1 MDDLDMLG
9 SMDMPA
15 STGVLGEGGA
25 SDLPA
30 QGTVEAARQE
40 ADAAARRLAA
50 GQSFLEAATRAV
62 REIESRTGEGLSGWQ
77 RAAAAESLTQA
88 VREQERATIEVSRLA
103 SEDAAARE
111 GIDRATEAVGASG
124 TEQPGA
130 SVGAERE
137 PELFYGS
144 PEEFLHEQL
153 LPLYNRI
160 VDGKN
165 GKWCRKW
172 YLHPE
177 AVSRVEALWRAWEH
191 LRLDAAT
198 GASVWWRDHADPHM
212 NVLLN
217 TKGPFHA
224 CSSTTHYTPDPITC
238 EYAPEGWFPDE
249 RKAREN

>member
-1 MDDLDMLG
+1 MLG
-9 SMDMPA
+9 NLDTPA
-15 STGVLGEGGA
+15 SAPGTRERTGSGL
-25 SDLPA
+25 SA
-30 QGTVEAARQE
+30 QGAVDDARKEADEAAQRL
-40 ADAAARRLAA
+40 ADGQSALEAA
-50 GQSFLEAATRAV
+50 GQALHEAETRA
-62 REIESRTGEGLSGWQ
+62 GEGLSGWH
-77 RAAAAESLTQA
+77 RAAAAESLVQA
-88 VREQERATIEVSRLA
+88 EREHNRVTANVSRLED
-103 SEDAAARE
+103 EDAVARE
-111 GIDRATEAVGASG
+111 LLDRAMK
-124 TEQPGA
+124 TEQT
-130 SVGAERE
+130 SGAEQPRIFRDAEQE
-137 PELFYGS
+137 PQLFYGS
-144 PEEFLHEQL
+144 AEDFLHEQL

-212 NVLLN
+212 AVLFS

-224 CSSTTHYTPDPITC
+224 CTSTTHYMPDPITC

-249 RKAREN
+249 RGDQDQ